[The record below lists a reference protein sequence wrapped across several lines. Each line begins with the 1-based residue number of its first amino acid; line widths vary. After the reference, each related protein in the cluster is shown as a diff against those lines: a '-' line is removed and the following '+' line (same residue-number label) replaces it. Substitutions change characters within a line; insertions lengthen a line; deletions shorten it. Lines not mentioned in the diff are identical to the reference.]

1 MVKRNVKTEVRIAL
15 LIVVGMAPASIL
27 SQTPSVVPASDKSDW
42 WSTTASQSEENIE
55 PVLHRE
61 ISDKNYQIAGINLHD
76 MELTTVY
83 EKIGEA
89 HSVQRGDASTW
100 REQACYISRSSER
113 RPVYL
118 VFEHGEVNTSFYLF
132 NEATPWNGSSS
143 CTQTE
148 KVSVATATAS
158 GLRLGMTPKQV
169 IGVLGQPSVRKQNE
183 LVYAV
188 EVKKKT
194 PPDALAR
201 ARQQHPELT
210 EEQFREDYATYDLT
224 VLIRARFSRT
234 KLVYLGVSITETS

>member
-1 MVKRNVKTEVRIAL
+1 MVKRNVKTEVWIAL
-15 LIVVGMAPASIL
+15 LIVVGMAPARIQ
-27 SQTPSVVPASDKSDW
+27 SQTPSVVPVSDKSDW
-42 WSTTASQSEENIE
+42 WSITASESEENIE

-61 ISDKNYQIAGINLHD
+61 ISDKNYQIAGINLHE
-76 MELTTVY
+76 MELTMVY
-83 EKIGEA
+83 EKIGDA
-89 HSVQRGDASTW
+89 HPIQRGDASTW
-100 REQACYISRSSER
+100 REQACYKSRSSE

-132 NEATPWNGSSS
+132 NESTPWNGSSS
-143 CTQTE
+143 CAQTE

-158 GLRLGMTPKQV
+158 GLRLGMTPEQV

-188 EVKKKT
+188 EVKRQT
-194 PPDALAR
+194 APDALAR

-210 EEQFREDYATYDLT
+210 EEQFRQDYATYDLT
-224 VLIRARFSRT
+224 VLIRAKFSRA

>member
-1 MVKRNVKTEVRIAL
+1 MVKRNVKTEFCIAL
-15 LIVVGMAPASIL
+15 LVVVGMAPASIH

-42 WSTTASQSEENIE
+42 WSTTASQTEENIG

-61 ISDKNYQIAGINLHD
+61 ISEKNYQIAGINLHD

-83 EKIGEA
+83 EKIGET
-89 HSVQRGDASTW
+89 HPVQRGDASTW
-100 REQACYISRSSER
+100 REQACYKSRSSE

-132 NEATPWNGSSS
+132 NEITPWNGSGS

-148 KVSVATATAS
+148 KVSTATATAS
-158 GLRLGMTPKQV
+158 GLRLGMTPEQV
-169 IGVLGQPSVRKQNE
+169 IGVLGQPSMRKQNE

-188 EVKKKT
+188 EVKSLT
-194 PPDALAR
+194 APDALAR

-210 EEQFREDYATYDLT
+210 EEQFRQDYATYDLT
-224 VLIRARFSRT
+224 LLIRARFSRA
-234 KLVYLGVSITETS
+234 KLVYLGDSITETD

>member
-1 MVKRNVKTEVRIAL
+1 MVTRNAKTAAGIAL
-15 LIVVGMAPASIL
+15 LIVGLVHSGIHAQA
-27 SQTPSVVPASDKSDW
+27 PSVVPASDKSDW
-42 WSTTASQSEENIE
+42 WSLTASQSEENIG

-76 MELTTVY
+76 MELATVY

-89 HSVQRGDASTW
+89 HPVQRGDASTW
-100 REQACYISRSSER
+100 REQACYKSRSSE

-132 NEATPWNGSSS
+132 NEATPWKGSGE
-143 CTQTE
+143 CAQTE
-148 KVSVATATAS
+148 KVSAATATAS
-158 GLRLGMTPKQV
+158 GLRLGMTPEQV
-169 IGVLGQPSVRKQNE
+169 VGVLGQPSVRKQNE

-188 EVKKKT
+188 EVKRQT
-194 PPDALAR
+194 APDALAR

-210 EEQFREDYATYDLT
+210 EEQFRQDYATYDLT

-234 KLVYLGVSITETS
+234 KLVYLGVSVTETD